1 MRRRPHTSTSCPPT
15 NRPSLIM
22 AEQARGREL
31 QSEGILRDIWR
42 VPGRRANI
50 GIWSAADADAL
61 ESALT
66 SLPIWPYVEIDVTP
80 LATHS
85 LSRST

>member
-1 MRRRPHTSTSCPPT
+1 
-15 NRPSLIM
+15 M